1 MMPVH
6 MIAPLILIDDADE
19 QRRQGIVSTLEA
31 EGYDV
36 QSVETDRMLD
46 VVQTRLPS
54 LIILGTISAPA
65 SAFELCSQLRGHP
78 ERNIRRV
85 PVIMI
90 VDGSD
95 SSELDRVFDAGAT
108 DYVRLPLHIPTLILR
123 VRRIIEASFA
133 QKVEAAERKQR
144 ILAEA
149 LRDTAAVLARTF
161 NPHDVM
167 GAILETVGRVV
178 SHRLANIM
186 LIDDGQVTMRYQRGY
201 TAEQERAMIALRFS
215 VDDKPFCDTIRTG
228 KPYVSPAVH
237 AEGFWRDIPE
247 LEWIESYISTP
258 IRAYDQVI
266 GFLNL
271 YADMQNAFTAE
282 DADHLQAFADQAAI
296 AIENAQLYDAISR
309 DAAEMRSLHR
319 ATSFLFSTNTFTSGN
334 MLDIGA
340 RIAQAIVREFPRV
353 NAAVY
358 MIDPGASILSQMAS
372 GGWIEL
378 EAQRVVPLTPGSVY
392 YQAVMEGEITVRA
405 DLNDATRDPLLDS
418 RTRAHALIPLV
429 GMGTRQTVG
438 LLDLQS
444 REPNA
449 FTEQSLR
456 ILEAFAV
463 RVAALIENLRLYQE
477 IQRRVQERTAEL
489 NRVKERVEAILN
501 HSSDAILMIRPDGM
515 IQQTNAAFDHMFRC
529 ESEEVYGRSLME
541 FATPVCHDSLRAN
554 LQRVIAFQET
564 VRLEIVARRMDGT
577 VFDAD
582 VMLSPILQGDHS
594 ASAVCSLRDIS
605 EHKQME
611 RDLRQALERERE
623 INDLRTRFIARA
635 SHEFRTPLA
644 MIQTASDMLQNY
656 HGRMSNEQL
665 IEKFDRM
672 RSAIQTITALL
683 DDLLT
688 LSRAE
693 AVGQQEFQP
702 SRFPLRHLLESL
714 ISEVQHGIGQG
725 HVLDC
730 NLPPESLLITAD
742 KRLLRQILVNLMSNA
757 VKYSPKGS
765 IIRLE
770 IAPQE
775 DGISFFV
782 RDTGMGIPQED
793 HGHIFE
799 PFHRAG
805 NVEHIEGTGLGLAI
819 VKQSV
824 DLHRG
829 EISLES
835 TVGVG
840 TTFRVFIP
848 QPTLHE
854 VEPGSVMT

>member
-1 MMPVH
+1 
-6 MIAPLILIDDADE
+6 
-19 QRRQGIVSTLEA
+19 
-31 EGYDV
+31 
-36 QSVETDRMLD
+36 
-46 VVQTRLPS
+46 
-54 LIILGTISAPA
+54 
-65 SAFELCSQLRGHP
+65 
-78 ERNIRRV
+78 
-85 PVIMI
+85 
-90 VDGSD
+90 
-95 SSELDRVFDAGAT
+95 
-108 DYVRLPLHIPTLILR
+108 
-123 VRRIIEASFA
+123 
-133 QKVEAAERKQR
+133 
-144 ILAEA
+144 
-149 LRDTAAVLARTF
+149 
-161 NPHDVM
+161 
-167 GAILETVGRVV
+167 
-178 SHRLANIM
+178 M

-358 MIDPGASILSQMAS
+358 MIDPGASILTQMAS

-501 HSSDAILMIRPDGM
+501 PSS
-515 IQQTNAAFDHMFRC
+515 
-529 ESEEVYGRSLME
+529 GRSILDLKP
-541 FATPVCHDSLRAN
+541 FQRA
-554 LQRVIAFQET
+554 A
-564 VRLEIVARRMDGT
+564 
-577 VFDAD
+577 
-582 VMLSPILQGDHS
+582 
-594 ASAVCSLRDIS
+594 ASAGVGRAVDAREQVEAGGLPRAVGPD
-605 EHKQME
+605 EPMKPTRRE
-611 RDLRQALERERE
+611 LEREVGDGLEPAELDR
-623 INDLRTRFIARA
+623 DRA
-635 SHEFRTPLA
+635 NVEGERA
-644 MIQTASDMLQNY
+644 
-656 HGRMSNEQL
+656 HGLPFPRRRRVQSE
-665 IEKFDRM
+665 
-672 RSAIQTITALL
+672 RSQISPT
-683 DDLLT
+683 
-688 LSRAE
+688 
-693 AVGQQEFQP
+693 P
-702 SRFPLRHLLESL
+702 SRP
-714 ISEVQHGIGQG
+714 IGRTI
-725 HVLDC
+725 
-730 NLPPESLLITAD
+730 IT
-742 KRLLRQILVNLMSNA
+742 VMSMSA
-757 VKYSPKGS
+757 
-765 IIRLE
+765 
-770 IAPQE
+770 
-775 DGISFFV
+775 
-782 RDTGMGIPQED
+782 
-793 HGHIFE
+793 
-799 PFHRAG
+799 
-805 NVEHIEGTGLGLAI
+805 
-819 VKQSV
+819 
-824 DLHRG
+824 
-829 EISLES
+829 
-835 TVGVG
+835 
-840 TTFRVFIP
+840 
-848 QPTLHE
+848 
-854 VEPGSVMT
+854 